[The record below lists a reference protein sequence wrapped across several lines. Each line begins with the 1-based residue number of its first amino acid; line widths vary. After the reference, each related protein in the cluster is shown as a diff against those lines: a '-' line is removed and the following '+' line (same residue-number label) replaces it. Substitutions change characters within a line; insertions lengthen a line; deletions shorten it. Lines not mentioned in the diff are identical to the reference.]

1 MTVVA
6 PALQDM
12 SEEEG
17 RRLVELERQVVK
29 VMTKAGREAG
39 AALLEIL
46 EKRLYRAS
54 HASFEAYC
62 RDRFDGMSRSSA
74 YRMIDLAKAANP
86 LLELSPEAKAIS
98 RQYKKAVKRVAKRTT
113 LDQPPAELDPEP
125 TEMEPEP
132 PPKPRRKR
140 LDEFGPTKEPE
151 PPQQVWAPRP
161 AQPSQDHR
169 TSARSQLNRIMAG
182 IDGAEVADLVAV
194 STEGERMRIGRFAAA
209 FAARDRAA
217 AREEDV
223 IDPKTCPHPAN
234 RMLGENRDV
243 CGRCGAKKKA
253 AR

>member
-1 MTVVA
+1 MTTTA

-12 SEEEG
+12 TEEEG

-29 VMTKAGREAG
+29 VMRRAGKEAG
-39 AALLEIL
+39 LALLEIHD
-46 EKRLYRAS
+46 KRLYRAS

-62 RDRFDGMSRSSA
+62 KDRFDGMSRSSA
-74 YRMIDLAKAANP
+74 YRMIELAKEANKH
-86 LLELSPEAKAIS
+86 LELPPEAKAIS
-98 RQYKKAVKRVAKRTT
+98 RQFQKAVKRRRTT

-125 TEMEPEP
+125 TEMVPAERPIP
-132 PPKPRRKR
+132 PPPR
-140 LDEFGPTKEPE
+140 PTPVPE

-161 AQPSQDHR
+161 PQPAPGR
-169 TSARSQLNRIMAG
+169 RPNARNRLNRIMAV
-182 IDGAEVADLVAV
+182 IDAIDVDDEMVAV
-194 STEGERMRIGRFAAA
+194 SSAPERRRIAAFAAP

-234 RMLGENRDV
+234 RMLGENRDT